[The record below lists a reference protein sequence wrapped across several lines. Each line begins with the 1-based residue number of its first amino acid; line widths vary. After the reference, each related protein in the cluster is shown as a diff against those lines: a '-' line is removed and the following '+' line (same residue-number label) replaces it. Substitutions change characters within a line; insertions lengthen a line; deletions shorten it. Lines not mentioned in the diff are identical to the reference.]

1 MRKLPPWVIYKWTF
15 KIVNLL
21 DKLKKWMLPNFVN
34 VMMDLTGSAKTQIIY
49 TGVKLGIF
57 DTVRG
62 KAKTVAEMSKDLNIE
77 ENALSRLIRAL
88 TFLDFLKLED
98 SNKYHLTTKGKLLT
112 PNLPV
117 GIKNQ
122 AIMMGD
128 VWSNCF
134 ANLDQSV
141 KTGNKSLPAKYGND
155 FFSYLSDNSDI
166 ATIFNNSMEEITHYF
181 LDAILAEFE
190 YGNYKHI
197 VDIGGGYGNLLFAI
211 LNKYPNSIGTL
222 FDIESLIKDIKL
234 QNTLTNRCKLVAG
247 DFFNCVPNNGDLYLM
262 KAIIHDWDDKDSL
275 IILENCRKA
284 MKPDS
289 RLLLFEY
296 SVSKFENNWFKIY
309 LDLLMLTALNG
320 KERTIS
326 EISFLLSETGFKL
339 GRVIETRSLYKII
352 EAIPI

>member
-15 KIVNLL
+15 KIVSLL

-34 VMMDLTGSAKTQIIY
+34 VMIDLTGNAKTQIIY

-57 DTVRG
+57 DTVRR
-62 KAKTVAEMSKDLNIE
+62 KPKTVAEISKDLNIE
-77 ENALSRLIRAL
+77 EDALFRLIRAL

-98 SNKYHLTTKGKLLT
+98 SNKYCLTTKGKLLT

-117 GIKNQ
+117 GMKNQ

-128 VWSNCF
+128 VWNNCF
-134 ANLDQSV
+134 TQLDQSM
-141 KTGNKSLPAKYGND
+141 KTGTKSLPAKYGND
-155 FFSYLSDNSDI
+155 FFRYLESNSDI
-166 ATIFNNSMEEITHYF
+166 AIIFNNSMEEITHYS
-181 LDAILAEFE
+181 LDAILVEFD
-190 YGNYKHI
+190 YGKYQHI
-197 VDIGGGYGNLLFAI
+197 IDIGGGYGSLLFAI
-211 LNKYPNSIGTL
+211 LNKYSNTTGTL
-222 FDIESLIKDIKL
+222 FDTESLIKGIKL
-234 QNTLTNRCKLVAG
+234 QNSFVDRCKLVSG
-247 DFFNCVPNNGDLYLM
+247 DFFKCVPNNGDLYLL
-262 KAIIHDWDDKDSL
+262 KAIIHDWEDKDAL

-284 MKPDS
+284 MKSDS
-289 RLLLFEY
+289 RLLLYEN
-296 SVSKFENNWFKIY
+296 SISKIENNWFKIY
-309 LDLLMLTALNG
+309 MDLLMLTALNG